1 MLKNFALVLAG
12 VAGAT
17 AFILACS
24 DDSPGD
30 ADAAVCDCPAAEPP
44 LAGRITRVEKQFT
57 GAQAFYG
64 PLAACPDN
72 STLLGGGCYA
82 AGVGEVSVTLTSSG
96 APGISPDPSAYQCKW
111 TNPSATEVTVTAWAT
126 CLTPAAQ

>member
-44 LAGRITRVEKQFT
+44 LAGRITRVEDQIT
-57 GAQAFYG
+57 SSQAFLG
-64 PLAACPDN
+64 PFAACPAN

-82 AGVGEVSVTLTSSG
+82 EGSGATSLSLYSSG
-96 APGISPDPSAYQCKW
+96 APREAGDLRAYRCEW
-111 TNPSATEVTVTAWAT
+111 LNTSLTEVTVTAWAT